1 MSKRR
6 KRLEARARR
15 YPAPPRGARP
25 APYLPGVS
33 GGIALGRV
41 WIGTPLTPRFPVT
54 NRTRASRTGW
64 RAGTR
69 SSGSLAGAGWRPC
82 SWLRAS

>member
-41 WIGTPLTPRFPVT
+41 WIGTPLTRGFPWPT
-54 NRTRASRTGW
+54 ARAPPG
-64 RAGTR
+64 RAGGPVLAR
-69 SSGSLAGAGWRPC
+69 AGAWPGRDGDRVPGFAR
-82 SWLRAS
+82 L